1 MYKKWL
7 DNPAD
12 MQTQSHKQL
21 KPEDMQLWS
30 QSLEKL
36 LESKYGMRIF
46 QAFLKSE
53 FSDENIEF
61 WLICE
66 DYKKIQ
72 SSFRMNCEA
81 KRIYEM
87 YIQAEA
93 PKEINIDQQTRE
105 LIRGNLTAPTKL
117 CFEDAQRVV
126 YTLMERDSYPRFLK
140 LTADDVTEWAQSF
153 EKLLS
158 HKYGKAAFQVF
169 LKSEFCEE
177 NMEFW
182 LACEEFR
189 NIQSPTK
196 LSLRATSIYEEFI
209 KSESPKEVNLDFYT
223 KDAIIQNIQLP
234 THFCFVAAQK
244 KIYNLMENSS
254 YPRFIDSHI
263 YRELHAATQREGKH
277 FRT

>member
-1 MYKKWL
+1 
-7 DNPAD
+7 
-12 MQTQSHKQL
+12 MQNTLYLNQWHKCS
-21 KPEDMQLWS
+21 KMDTVNNAFHKGSEHS
-30 QSLEKL
+30 IEKTNKHK
-36 LESKYGMRIF
+36 SWRSRVRY
-46 QAFLKSE
+46 FLKMS
-53 FSDENIEF
+53 SSA
-61 WLICE
+61 
-66 DYKKIQ
+66 KKP
-72 SSFRMNCEA
+72 SSNSTAFR
-81 KRIYEM
+81 
-87 YIQAEA
+87 
-93 PKEINIDQQTRE
+93 
-105 LIRGNLTAPTKL
+105 
-117 CFEDAQRVV
+117 
-126 YTLMERDSYPRFLK
+126 

-189 NIQSPTK
+189 KIQSPTK